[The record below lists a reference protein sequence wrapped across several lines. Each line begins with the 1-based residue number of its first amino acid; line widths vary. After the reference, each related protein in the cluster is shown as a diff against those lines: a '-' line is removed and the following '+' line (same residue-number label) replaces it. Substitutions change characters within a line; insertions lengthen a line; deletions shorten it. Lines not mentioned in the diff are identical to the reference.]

1 MNKIIMITLLLYTG
15 LIIAGCEKTY
25 SVEEFKQNEELR
37 DEWQARCR
45 MGKESKN
52 CQNMRLAAHELGQER
67 AKKGE
72 EKLNKLLEELNKK
85 REAREKAEQERRKK
99 EMEEYQKRLKEKEE
113 REKIQQKKEHHNE

>member
-1 MNKIIMITLLLYTG
+1 MRGFKNIG

-25 SVEEFKQNEELR
+25 SVEEFKKSEELR
-37 DEWQARCR
+37 GEWDARC
-45 MGKESKN
+45 GFSGQSKN
-52 CQNMRLAAHELGQER
+52 CQNMRLAVRELEQER

-113 REKIQQKKEHHNE
+113 REKIQQKKQSHNE